1 MTALPSPTPDDPL
14 PLVARWLDE
23 AVAKRVQPNP
33 NALTLATAT
42 LDGAPSARIV
52 LIKDINPDQGY
63 LVFYSHYPSRKGR
76 ELDANPRA
84 AGVMHWDTLGRQL
97 RLEGQVTRSP
107 AAESDA
113 YFASRP
119 VLSQLNAWASD
130 QSQPIADRAA
140 LLDQARRRATD
151 LGLAVD
157 ADLDTIAEGPDMPRP
172 EHWGGFRFHLS
183 AIEFWVHG
191 DGRFHDRL
199 RYERDLTSD
208 SQGLTLG
215 SWSAGYLQP

>member
-1 MTALPSPTPDDPL
+1 MTALPSPAPDDPL

-23 AVAKRVQPNP
+23 AVAKQVQPNP
-33 NALTLATAT
+33 NALTLATAS
-42 LDGAPSARIV
+42 LEGAPSARIV
-52 LIKDINPDQGY
+52 LIKGINEASGY

-84 AGVMHWDTLGRQL
+84 AGVVHWDTLGRQL
-97 RLEGQVTRSP
+97 RVEGQVTRSP

-113 YFASRP
+113 YFAGRP
-119 VLSQLNAWASD
+119 VLSRVNAWASD

-140 LLDQARRRATD
+140 LLEQARQRAAD

-157 ADLDTIAEGPDMPRP
+157 AGVENIKDGPEIPRP
-172 EHWGGFRFHLS
+172 AHWGGFRFHLN

-199 RYERDLTSD
+199 RYQRDQTGASEAPAF
-208 SQGLTLG
+208 GP
-215 SWSAGYLQP
+215 WSAVYLQP